1 MRRFTGLRSGVCLLN
16 FGDLANIIHLG
27 FAIMIITVSSCKPSP
42 TLPVDEALLIKVLA
56 DVHIAE
62 VAVQNFAG
70 THKDSIKRIYYQQI
84 YDIHGISET
93 DFRASLQ
100 VLSDHQEKMEK
111 LYKKVE
117 KHLESMDK
125 PKQ

>member
-1 MRRFTGLRSGVCLLN
+1 MMCRVPDNMNAFILAGLACFLTMT
-16 FGDLANIIHLG
+16 AP
-27 FAIMIITVSSCKPSP
+27 SCKRVQDMPLDES
-42 TLPVDEALLIKVLA
+42 TLVKVLA

-70 THKDSIKRIYYQQI
+70 SHKDSIKGVYYQQI
-84 YDIHGISET
+84 YDIHGISEN

>member
-1 MRRFTGLRSGVCLLN
+1 MLRWFLGLELRFQKLQGW
-16 FGDLANIIHLG
+16 IIAFLCVSVVI
-27 FAIMIITVSSCKPSP
+27 FITTASSCSRAPVM
-42 TLPVDEALLIKVLA
+42 PVDEATLVKVLA

-62 VAVQNFAG
+62 VAAQNFAG
-70 THKDSIKRIYYQQI
+70 AYKDSIKRIYYQQI